1 MKKNTTLD
9 IIKNFEYR
17 KSQKHYK
24 VIKLHSTN
32 RVIFLFNGQYN
43 QNTLTQTQ
51 LPQLWQPNDVL
62 SNKVLLHLLTSSNT
76 NKKLIVKYD
85 KSHQHWLNLFL
96 DHTLWYA
103 YNYKISSI
111 FITYYG
117 KEGNYTWLNI
127 KWNTPSNGVVGS
139 ESSP

>member
-1 MKKNTTLD
+1 MDFIKKNTTLD

-51 LPQLWQPNDVL
+51 LPQL
-62 SNKVLLHLLTSSNT
+62 
-76 NKKLIVKYD
+76 
-85 KSHQHWLNLFL
+85 
-96 DHTLWYA
+96 
-103 YNYKISSI
+103 
-111 FITYYG
+111 
-117 KEGNYTWLNI
+117 
-127 KWNTPSNGVVGS
+127 
-139 ESSP
+139 

>member
-51 LPQLWQPNDVL
+51 LPQL
-62 SNKVLLHLLTSSNT
+62 
-76 NKKLIVKYD
+76 
-85 KSHQHWLNLFL
+85 
-96 DHTLWYA
+96 
-103 YNYKISSI
+103 
-111 FITYYG
+111 
-117 KEGNYTWLNI
+117 
-127 KWNTPSNGVVGS
+127 
-139 ESSP
+139 